1 MLGTSGDDD
10 QWWCVFA
17 AIQAPSICF
26 LLLLK
31 LDVLIARVGR
41 LVKNCAQHY
50 LLEVSALAP

>member
-1 MLGTSGDDD
+1 MMTSGG
-10 QWWCVFA
+10 VFA

-31 LDVLIARVGR
+31 LDVLIAWVDR
-41 LVKNCAQHY
+41 LVKNFAQHY